1 MTLLDAIGALA
12 SIVTAADRQQA
23 ALRARARL
31 TQAAA
36 QRAAASADRA
46 AAALEEYDRERRRAE
61 ADDALG
67 RQLADRAMADY
78 ERRVHGADAARRDT
92 I

>member
-1 MTLLDAIGALA
+1 MTLIEAIGAIA

-46 AAALEEYDRERRRAE
+46 E
-61 ADDALG
+61 ADIL
-67 RQLADRAMADY
+67 
-78 ERRVHGADAARRDT
+78 
-92 I
+92 